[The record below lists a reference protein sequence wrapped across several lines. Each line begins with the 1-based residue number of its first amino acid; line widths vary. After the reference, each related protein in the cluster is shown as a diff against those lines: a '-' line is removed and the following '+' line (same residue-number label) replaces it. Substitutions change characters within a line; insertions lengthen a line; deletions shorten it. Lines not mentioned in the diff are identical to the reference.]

1 MLLPVALSDT
11 NVRRMLRDNRSS
23 LTLCCNTQVR
33 KESAGNDETRPGT
46 DGTTMRRSMATIGR
60 RFAHVSRQ
68 RPGPGLL
75 GGTAVLLIA
84 VLLYGG
90 LAQRPFGPS
99 RVAIGADRQLLIL
112 RPEPSPT
119 GAPIRNIWAIRADGR
134 GLRRITNEAE
144 EVLDFAVAPD
154 GTRLVIVMRDGPV
167 ATALWR
173 MKSDGTER
181 IRLTPASDPA
191 VYTDP
196 AWSPAGDLLLYVR
209 RDLVISRAPGAPATS
224 AIPDV
229 GVPRLWAMTPDGT
242 PLKRVYGQAD
252 EVGEAPVWSP
262 DGATV
267 IFREVL
273 AQEGRTNLLFTDLAA
288 APITVPSG
296 IIAHTTWSPDG
307 QWVAY
312 DEIPPG
318 ADGRS
323 QIVLI
328 RADGTG
334 RRPLFA
340 TPNGYDTSPAWSPDG
355 ASLAFVRRSTDP
367 PPAGAV
373 AAVGEVWTATRDGRI
388 GRRLFGDT
396 PLGAEDLSWSPGGE
410 MLAATRYTVV
420 GAAARG
426 VWVVDADGSRAR
438 ELVRDA
444 THATWLP

>member
-1 MLLPVALSDT
+1 MDAARSPLFAHLLLRYSNLRVA
-11 NVRRMLRDNRSS
+11 V
-23 LTLCCNTQVR
+23 
-33 KESAGNDETRPGT
+33 GNDETRAGT
-46 DGTTMRRSMATIGR
+46 DGTLMRRSMATIGK
-60 RFAHVSRQ
+60 RFAHVRGQ

-75 GGTAVLLIA
+75 GGTGVLLIA

-90 LAQRPFGPS
+90 VALRPFGPS
-99 RVAIGADRQLLIL
+99 RAATGANRQLLVL
-112 RPEPSPT
+112 RPESSPT
-119 GAPIRNIWAIRADGR
+119 GAPIHNIWAIRADGT
-134 GLRRITNEAE
+134 GLRRVTDEAG

-154 GTRLVIVMRDGPV
+154 GRRLVVVVRDGPV

-173 MKSDGTER
+173 INSDGTAR
-181 IRLTPASDPA
+181 VRLTPASDPA

-209 RDLVISRAPGAPATS
+209 RDLVTSRAPGAPATS

-262 DGATV
+262 DGSTV
-267 IFREVL
+267 VFREAL
-273 AQEGRTNLLFTDLAA
+273 AQQGGTDLIFTDLAST
-288 APITVPSG
+288 PITVPSG

-318 ADGRS
+318 GDGRS
-323 QIVLI
+323 QIALI

-355 ASLAFVRRSTDP
+355 SSLAFVRRSAAP

-373 AAVGEVWTATRDGRI
+373 AAVGEVWAATRDGRI
-388 GRRLFGDT
+388 GRRLFGDA
-396 PLGAEDLSWSPGGE
+396 PLGTEDLSLSPGGE

-420 GAAARG
+420 GAAERG

-438 ELVRDA
+438 ELVKDA
-444 THATWLP
+444 THATWLT

>member
-1 MLLPVALSDT
+1 M
-11 NVRRMLRDNRSS
+11 
-23 LTLCCNTQVR
+23 
-33 KESAGNDETRPGT
+33 
-46 DGTTMRRSMATIGR
+46 MRRGMATIGSNLAQACR
-60 RFAHVSRQ
+60 R
-68 RPGPGLL
+68 RPSPGLL
-75 GGTAVLLIA
+75 GGTGVLLIA

-99 RVAIGADRQLLIL
+99 RAAPGGDRQLLVL

-119 GAPIRNIWAIRADGR
+119 GVPIHNVWAIRADGT
-134 GLRRITNEAE
+134 GLRRVTDEAGE
-144 EVLDFAVAPD
+144 ELDFAVAP
-154 GTRLVIVMRDGPV
+154 GGARLVIVVRDGPV

-173 MKSDGTER
+173 INSDGTQR
-181 IRLTPASDPA
+181 VRLTPASDPA

-209 RDLVISRAPGAPATS
+209 RDLVTSVAPGAPATS

-262 DGATV
+262 DGATAV
-267 IFREVL
+267 FREVL
-273 AQEGRTNLLFTDLAA
+273 AQQGRTNLIFTDLAST
-288 APITVPSG
+288 PIAVPSG

-312 DEIPPG
+312 DETPPG
-318 ADGRS
+318 GDGRS

-334 RRPLFA
+334 QRPLFA
-340 TPNGYDTSPAWSPDG
+340 TPNGYDTDPAWSPDG

-373 AAVGEVWTATRDGRI
+373 AVVGEVWTASRDGRI
-388 GRRLFGDT
+388 GRRLFGDA

-420 GAAARG
+420 GAAERG
-426 VWVVDADGSRAR
+426 VWIVDADGSRAR
-438 ELVRDA
+438 ELVKDA